1 MTRKTR
7 RELAREIEDL
17 RDDEDAVEF
26 QVSSTVVTVTEDMT
40 DERGRLVEDRLPEDD
55 PPEGFEYGR
64 VVPTESAVV
73 TWRELIPVEDADDD
87 ARDP

>member
-40 DERGRLVEDRLPEDD
+40 DERGRLVDEVTAPADATVL
-55 PPEGFEYGR
+55 
-64 VVPTESAVV
+64 PTESDIV
-73 TWRELIPVEDADDD
+73 TVWSEHMD
-87 ARDP
+87 